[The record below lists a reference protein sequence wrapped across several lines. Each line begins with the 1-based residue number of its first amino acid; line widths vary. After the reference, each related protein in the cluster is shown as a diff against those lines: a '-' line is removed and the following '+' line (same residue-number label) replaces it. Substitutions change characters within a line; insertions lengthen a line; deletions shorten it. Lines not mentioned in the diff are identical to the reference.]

1 MKLSKLIKSQP
12 QRNPLAIEF
21 LKKRIAHPDFKMALR
36 NINRVHSTT
45 GFMPRGMM
53 FVGETGVGKTTIL
66 EYYRELYCT
75 ENQLEVEPDQGK
87 YAIVLTRLQADSGKR
102 SFLHSLCV
110 QLGVIPKS
118 KATVNDLEI
127 QAITLLQKREVE
139 LVLVD
144 EFHHLASRDGQKNL
158 DSIGDLLKNLMD
170 IAKVPFV
177 LAGTLTALN
186 VLENHPELQRRF
198 AASTRMHNLNL
209 NSVEEEQK
217 LSKILGA
224 CQKNCGLPSI
234 RLNDAGML
242 ERFVL
247 ASRGRI
253 GTIIAIIETAI
264 DMANPVTGITRND
277 LAEAFDFCRADPTYP
292 KCNPFSASINI
303 VKQELGRLK

>member
-1 MKLSKLIKSQP
+1 MSDLINFQP
-12 QRNPLAIEF
+12 QRSPFAVEF
-21 LKKRIAHPDFKMALR
+21 LKKRIAHPDFKMALG

-75 ENQLEVEPDQGK
+75 VNQLEVSPTYGK
-87 YAIVLTRLQADSGKR
+87 YPIVLTRLQADSGKR
-102 SFLHSLCV
+102 SFLHNLCV
-110 QLGVIPKS
+110 ELGVTPKNRT
-118 KATVNDLEI
+118 TVNDLEI
-127 QAITLLQKREVE
+127 QVITLLQRRGVE
-139 LVLVD
+139 LVMVD
-144 EFHHLASRDGQKNL
+144 EFHHLASRNGQKNL

-198 AASTRMHNLNL
+198 AASTRLHNLNL
-209 NSVEEEQK
+209 SSVEEEKK

-224 CQKNCGLPSI
+224 CQKNCGIPSI
-234 RLNDAGML
+234 KLNDTGMP

-253 GTIIAIIETAI
+253 GIITAIIETAI
-264 DMANPVTGITRND
+264 NMANPATGITRND